1 MSTQPSLATKPSL
14 TLKRRLNAPPA
25 KVYAAWTEPAQIAR
39 WFGPQGAEVL
49 RAEADVRVGGRYR
62 VIFRVPDGD
71 EHDVSGVYR
80 EVVPNQKLVFTWAWI
95 STPERESLVTVALK
109 RDGDCTLLTLTHEQ
123 FFDEPARDR
132 HRSGWSG
139 ALDNLETYIDR
150 QSKE

>member
-1 MSTQPSLATKPSL
+1 M
-14 TLKRRLNAPPA
+14 
-25 KVYAAWTEPAQIAR
+25 
-39 WFGPQGAEVL
+39 L

-62 VIFRVPDGD
+62 VIFRVPDG
-71 EHDVSGVYR
+71 EQHDVSGVYR
-80 EVVPNQKLVFTWAWI
+80 EVVPKQKLVFTWAWI

-109 RDGDCTLLTLTHEQ
+109 RDGDGTLLTLTHEQ

-139 ALDNLETYIDR
+139 VLDNLESYVNR